1 VAALLECRDIDKGFG
16 GVPVLRSVSLAFQP
30 GTVTVLAGENGAG
43 KSTLLKIISGQQAPD
58 RGSVLVDGAR
68 LPAGDVHRA
77 RERGVG
83 IVPQELAPIRDMR
96 IYENLFVGREPR
108 TRWRMLDRRRMVA
121 EARSQLAVFGLRLDP
136 RTFMRDLPVGL
147 TQLVEIVKTTSWG
160 ARVLL
165 LDEPT
170 SAISDREVERL
181 VELVKQLRALG
192 VAIVYTTHKMAEI
205 QALAD
210 RVVVLRDG
218 AVVAD
223 KPIGEITPD
232 GIVTAMIGRELAEL
246 FPSRAEVGERVRLEV
261 AGLRRADGGP
271 AVDLTVRSGE
281 IIGLAGLV
289 GAGRTELLEAI
300 FGQRRTVG
308 GEVRVDG
315 RPIRRNR
322 IDAAI
327 GAGLAFVPEDRK
339 GAGLVLSM
347 SVLDNGTLPRLGSFS
362 ALGWLRGKARQ
373 HRVGRAMADVRLR
386 STESSTEGSR
396 ALGQEVGTLSGGNQ
410 QKVVLARWL
419 TGSVSVLLLDE
430 PTRGVDVGARGEIYR
445 IIADLAAAG
454 MSVLLASSD
463 MAEVLGLADRVLV
476 MRGGGITAQLSA
488 AELRHHDA
496 QERIFRHAAGLH
508 TALVPAGAAAE
519 SPTSDSGVA
528 RADLSDGEA
537 Q

>member
-1 VAALLECRDIDKGFG
+1 VAALLECRDIEKGFG
-16 GVPVLRSVSLAFQP
+16 GMPVLRSVSIAFQP

-43 KSTLLKIISGQQAPD
+43 KSTLLKIVSGQQPAD
-58 RGSVLVDGAR
+58 QGSVLVDGER
-68 LPAGDVHRA
+68 LPPGDVHQARA
-77 RERGVG
+77 HGVG

-108 TRWRMLDRRRMVA
+108 TRWRTVDRRRMIA
-121 EARSQLAVFGLRLDP
+121 EARKLLAVFGIELDP
-136 RTFMRDLPVGL
+136 RTHMRDLSVGL

-181 VELVKQLRALG
+181 IELVKQLRSLG

-218 AVVAD
+218 SVVAD
-223 KPIGEITPD
+223 KAIDDITPD
-232 GIVTAMIGRELAEL
+232 GIITAMIGRELSEL
-246 FPSRAEVGERVRLEV
+246 FPTRAEVGEPVRLQV
-261 AGLRRADGGP
+261 TGLQRAYGGP
-271 AVDLTVRSGE
+271 PVDLTVRSGE
-281 IIGLAGLV
+281 ILGLAGLV
-289 GAGRTELLEAI
+289 GAGRTELLEAV
-300 FGQRRTVG
+300 FGQRRTVA

-315 RPIRRNR
+315 QPIRRNR

-327 GAGLAFVPEDRK
+327 NAGLAFVPEDRK
-339 GAGLVLSM
+339 GAGLVLGM
-347 SVLDNGTLPRLGSFS
+347 SVLDNGTLPRLRSFS
-362 ALGWLRGKARQ
+362 ALGWLRGKAREQ
-373 HRVGRAMADVRLR
+373 TVGRAMADVRLR
-386 STESSTEGSR
+386 SRG
-396 ALGQEVGTLSGGNQ
+396 LGQEVVTLSGGNQ

-419 TGSVSVLLLDE
+419 TSDVSVLLLDE

-463 MAEVLGLADRVLV
+463 MAEVLGLSDRVLV
-476 MRGGGITAQLSA
+476 MREGGVTAELSG
-488 AELRHHDA
+488 AELRQPDV
-496 QERIFRHAAGLH
+496 QERIFRYAAGLEA
-508 TALVPAGAAAE
+508 TSGNRSESNGSGTPPLAVPALAHRVDQ
-519 SPTSDSGVA
+519 P
-528 RADLSDGEA
+528 DGEA
-537 Q
+537 QS